1 MEEMDFRSLLQFKSK
16 KNHKGILGIE
26 LLEGGLRAVNISLSK
41 GQRPIFV
48 SEYFIPCTQESMCG
62 QLSDLIKK
70 NKFKT
75 CSLTIGHG
83 FYQLMLVDAPEVEDD
98 ELASAMKWKVA
109 EMTNQSVD
117 DIVVD
122 AFRLPGDA
130 YRGRMNMAYAAIIK
144 RDFISDTVKAI
155 EAAGGQLLGI
165 GINELSMAKLFSWL
179 PAFDDVSI
187 VLIKLDHTGGLMSL
201 MENGNVYLCRA
212 LDEHYSG
219 KIIEKGAL
227 ADLESIDSLAL
238 DIQRSLDYY
247 ESQLGKNGV
256 ELGFVFV
263 DGELGLSIT
272 ESLNERLPIPLIP
285 FQAHELFEALQGD
298 CQASHGP
305 AIGAA
310 LGGFN
315 GSYHSGN

>member
-16 KNHKGILGIE
+16 NHHIGILGIE
-26 LLEGGLRAVNISLSK
+26 LLEGGLRAVNVSLSK
-41 GQRPIFV
+41 DQRPVFV
-48 SEYFIPCTQESMCG
+48 SAHFIPCSQENVCS
-62 QLSDLIKK
+62 QLSELIKK

-75 CSLTIGHG
+75 CSITMGHG
-83 FYQLMLVDAPEVEDD
+83 LYQLMLVDTPEVEDD

-109 EMTNQSVD
+109 EMTNQSVES
-117 DIVVD
+117 IVVD
-122 AFRLPGDA
+122 AFRLPSDA
-130 YRGRMNMAYAAIIK
+130 YRGRMNMAYVAIIK
-144 RDFISDTVKAI
+144 RDLVSDLVTAI
-155 EAAGGQLLGI
+155 EAAGGQLLSI

-179 PAFDDVSI
+179 PAFDDVS
-187 VLIKLDHTGGLMSL
+187 VALIKLDRTGGLMTL
-201 MENGNVYLCRA
+201 IENGNVYLCRA

-219 KIIEKGAL
+219 KNLDEGVL
-227 ADLESIDSLAL
+227 EDLENIDSLAL

-247 ESQLGKNGV
+247 ESQLGKDGV
-256 ELGFVFV
+256 ELGFIFV
-263 DGELGLSIT
+263 EVEFGLNIT

-285 FQAHELFEALQGD
+285 FQAHELFEELKGD

-315 GSYHSGN
+315 GSYDSGS